1 MLAMLHQIQ
10 PRIKDHMLKD
20 IVTQTADKVSSLA
33 PEVCSKLISSAKN
46 RKLYERDHS
55 IIERLAK
62 AKAKSKQLV
71 NTEQK
76 KDTSRRKEQSL

>member
-1 MLAMLHQIQ
+1 MV
-10 PRIKDHMLKD
+10 MLKD
-20 IVTQTADKVSSLA
+20 IVTQTADKISSLA
-33 PEVCSKLISSAKN
+33 PEVFFKLISSVKN
-46 RKLYERDHS
+46 RKLYERYHS

-62 AKAKSKQLV
+62 AKAQSKQSV